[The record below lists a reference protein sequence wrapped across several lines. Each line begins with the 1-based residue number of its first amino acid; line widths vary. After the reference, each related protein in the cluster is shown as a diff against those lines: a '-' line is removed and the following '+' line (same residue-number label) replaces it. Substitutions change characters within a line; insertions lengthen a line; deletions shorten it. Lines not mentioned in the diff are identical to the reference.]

1 MTQTETIAI
10 GCDHAAYEMKQH
22 VKTHLEKRGFFI
34 EDFGVFSTESVDY
47 PDIIHPLAEAVN
59 RGSFQRAIIICGSGI
74 GVSMVANKYPN
85 VRCALC
91 YKPELAEITRLHN
104 DANILATGARFI
116 DNNTAIELVDTFLDT
131 TFEGGRHQKRVDK
144 IAISE

>member
-1 MTQTETIAI
+1 MTQKETIAI
-10 GCDHAAYEMKQH
+10 GCDHAAYEMKQY
-22 VKTHLEKRGFFI
+22 VKTHLEKKGFFI

-59 RGSFQRAIIICGSGI
+59 RDAFQRAIIICGSGI

-91 YKPELAEITRLHN
+91 YEPELAKMSRLHN

-116 DNNTAIELVDTFLDT
+116 SNSKAIKLVDTFLNT
-131 TFEGGRHQKRVDK
+131 PFEGGRHQKRVNK